1 MTPLVTPRQL
11 ELLAMYASG
20 YSIDEIA
27 NAKFLSSSTVK
38 QTMAT
43 ARKRA
48 AAKSLAHLCV
58 MLMEHGLIRRTTSG
72 DYVPDQPQPQQ

>member
-1 MTPLVTPRQL
+1 MAPLVTHRQL

-27 NAKFLSSSTVK
+27 TAKFLSSSTVK

-43 ARKRA
+43 ARKKASAR
-48 AAKSLAHLCV
+48 SLTHLCV
-58 MLMEHGLIRRTTSG
+58 MLKEHDLIQRSISG
-72 DYVPDQPQPQQ
+72 DYVPCQKS

>member
-1 MTPLVTPRQL
+1 MTPLVTERQL

-27 NAKFLSSSTVK
+27 AAKFLSASTVK

-48 AAKSLAHLCV
+48 AAKTLANLCV
-58 MLMEHGLIRRTTSG
+58 MLMEHGMIQRSING
-72 DYVPDQPQPQQ
+72 DYVPVQD